1 MQLHQRLY
9 VVSMIVQC
17 RAYNWMNLEVP
28 DSSAHGTTVTPAWL
42 GHSVSKHTLKMLFKT
57 KFSLMQDF
65 MPPPCFCSL
74 ACRCQSRHSIEVPT
88 PHLVSR
94 LVHARLYY
102 SQKVHLGTTSF
113 IDLSCVTIYT

>member
-17 RAYNWMNLEVP
+17 RAYNWMNLQVP

-42 GHSVSKHTLKMLFKT
+42 RHSVSKHTLKMLFKT

-94 LVHARLYY
+94 LV
-102 SQKVHLGTTSF
+102 G
-113 IDLSCVTIYT
+113 SCTLVL